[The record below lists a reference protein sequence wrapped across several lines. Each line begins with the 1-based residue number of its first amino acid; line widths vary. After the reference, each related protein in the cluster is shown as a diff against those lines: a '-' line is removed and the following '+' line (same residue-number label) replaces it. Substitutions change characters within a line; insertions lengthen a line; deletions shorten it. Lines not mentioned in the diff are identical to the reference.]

1 MAKPEDII
9 GELKALAGGNVVFVG
24 IGNETRGD
32 DGAGPAIVRR
42 IGDRT
47 DRPCID
53 AGVAPEN
60 YLEKI
65 LAFSPSTVVLF
76 DAVHLDEEAGAVRMM
91 DALNL
96 PELPGLSTHC
106 LSLSMLCDYLKTRGV
121 TSIFLVGIQPASVAF
136 NAPLSREVA
145 LAVDSLSS
153 GVVEACVHA

>member
-1 MAKPEDII
+1 MAMPEDMI
-9 GELKALAGGNVVFVG
+9 GELKVLTGGNVVFVG
-24 IGNETRGD
+24 IGNEMRGD
-32 DGAGPAIVRR
+32 DGAGPVIIRR
-42 IGDRT
+42 IRDRAG
-47 DRPCID
+47 RPCID

-65 LAFSPSTVVLF
+65 LSFSASTVVLF
-76 DAVHLDEEAGAVRMM
+76 DAVHLDQKAGAVRIM

-106 LSLSMLCDYLKTRGV
+106 LSLSMFCDYLKTRGV
-121 TSIFLVGIQPASVAF
+121 TSIFLVGIQPASVSF